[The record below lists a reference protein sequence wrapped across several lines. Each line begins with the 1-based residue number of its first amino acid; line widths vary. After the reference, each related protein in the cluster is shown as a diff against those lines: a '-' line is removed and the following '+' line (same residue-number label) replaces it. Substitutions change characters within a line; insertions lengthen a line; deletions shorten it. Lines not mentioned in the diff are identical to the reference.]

1 MLIVNAD
8 DLGRNI
14 TATDNILCC
23 HARRR
28 VSSASAMMFMADS
41 ERAAELAQR
50 AGLDTGLHVN
60 YSELFTGAAPPSL
73 LDDQRSTI
81 RFLKSARPALILY
94 NPFLTRQFRDLFAA
108 QYAEYIRL
116 YGRAPAHIDGH
127 QHMHLASNVLLQRLV
142 PNGALVRRNFSF
154 ASGEKSGLNRW
165 YRAKVDRLLASRHT
179 ISDYFFA
186 IQHLLATDRLDHAI
200 ALARDSSV
208 EIMVHPEDEDDL
220 QFLLS
225 DRFSRALGDAPLSP
239 YTALAKR

>member
-8 DLGRNI
+8 DLGRN
-14 TATDNILCC
+14 TKATDNILCC
-23 HARRR
+23 HAQGR
-28 VSSASAMMFMADS
+28 VSSASAMVFMADS

-60 YSELFTGAAPPSL
+60 YSERFSGTAPPHL

-81 RFLKSARPALILY
+81 RFLKCARPALVLY
-94 NPFLTRQFRDLFAA
+94 NPLLRRQFRDLFAA

-127 QHMHLASNVLLQRLV
+127 QHMHLATNVLLQRIV
-142 PNGALVRRNFSF
+142 PNGSLVRRNFSF

-165 YRAKVDRLLASRHT
+165 YRARVDRLLASRHT

-186 IQHLLATDRLDHAI
+186 IQHLLVTERLDHAI
-200 ALARDSSV
+200 ALARRHSV
-208 EIMVHPEDEDDL
+208 EIMVHPEDDDDL

-225 DRFSRALGDAPLSP
+225 DRFARALGDTPLSP
-239 YTALAKR
+239 YAALAEH